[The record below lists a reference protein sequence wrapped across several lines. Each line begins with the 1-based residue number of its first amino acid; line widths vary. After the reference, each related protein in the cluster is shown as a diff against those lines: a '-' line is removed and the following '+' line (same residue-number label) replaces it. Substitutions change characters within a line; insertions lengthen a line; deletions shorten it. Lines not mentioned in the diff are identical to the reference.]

1 MTILCPACLIE
12 NLPGVFTCSVC
23 GYSLAD
29 ENGDSTVFEFPMAL
43 RSQTMLKQGQYR
55 VENPLGQGGF
65 GIAYKAVKIATG
77 ETVAIKEFLPER
89 SVRQGN
95 QIIWSTAISPQDR
108 QEYIR
113 EFLQEGESIARCSPH
128 PHIVKP
134 YEWFE
139 ENNTGYIILEFVP
152 GKTLDKILKQEK
164 KLSES
169 RVKKYFLQIAAALK
183 IAHGKNLLHRDI
195 KPDNI
200 IITPQDEPVLIDFGN
215 TREYIAHKTQNM
227 EAIAAVGYA
236 PPEQFVAYARRSPSM
251 DFYSVCAS
259 MYELLTGQLPT
270 SALERIQK
278 DELVPPRSLNPNISP
293 QMESILLTG
302 LKMKAEER
310 FQTADELISALQGNF
325 TTPSLKKARQLVN
338 ERNFPGAISAY
349 QKHLQ
354 ANIDDSVAMAE
365 LATILVYFNQE
376 QAEIVALQALQ
387 LDGNN
392 GLCLGILGLINCRQ
406 GHWQNAFNY
415 LKQATQISPREG
427 WLQANLAW
435 AAGKLG
441 QWTLASQA
449 IEQAMALEKTPFI
462 LSMGAWIAFAQK
474 QWKNTIRFARPAIF
488 QAKQQHYNPDTY
500 SWLYPYLAIA
510 LHKSVLTPHALDV
523 ERCLEEYAQDEPN
536 SVHGLALLAWRK
548 AQQQQ
553 WQLALD
559 YFQQANRGNDKLP
572 WSLLNEAILLE
583 KLNKITEAIQVYQDY
598 LKNFPQD
605 HFVHFRSGTLL
616 GKISQFREAKEH
628 LETALKISSNF
639 PKIYHNLGWVLL
651 SMGVDQGV
659 TDHSHE
665 IIQYYRRALEL
676 YRQYGSPTNLNL
688 AQQIQQAFTKAGI
701 KL

>member
-169 RVKKYFLQIAAALK
+169 KVKKYFLQIAAALK

-227 EAIAAVGYA
+227 AAIAAVGYA

-278 DELVPPRSLNPNISP
+278 DELVPPRSLNPSISP

-325 TTPSLKKARQLVN
+325 TAPSLKKARQLVN

-376 QAEIVALQALQ
+376 QAETVALQALE
-387 LDGNN
+387 LDENN
-392 GLCLGILGLINCRQ
+392 SLCLGILGLINCRR

-441 QWTLASQA
+441 EWTLASQA

-488 QAKQQHYNPDTY
+488 QAKQQHYNPETY

-510 LHKSVLTPHALDV
+510 LQKSVLTPHALDV

-559 YFQQANRGNDKLP
+559 YFQQANQSNDKLP

-605 HFVHFRSGTLL
+605 YFVYFRSGTLL

-628 LETALKISSNF
+628 LETALKINSNS
-639 PKIYHNLGWVLL
+639 PEIYHNLGWVLL

-676 YRQYGSPTNLNL
+676 YRQSGSSTNLNL

-701 KL
+701 KF

>member
-12 NLPGVFTCSVC
+12 NFPGALTCSVC

-43 RSQTMLKQGQYR
+43 RPQTMLKQGQYR
-55 VENPLGQGGF
+55 IENPLGQGGF
-65 GIAYKAVKIATG
+65 GIAYKAVKVATG

-95 QIIWSTAISPQDR
+95 QIIWSNAVSPQDR

-169 RVKKYFLQIAAALK
+169 RVKKYFLKVAAALQVT
-183 IAHGKNLLHRDI
+183 HGKNLLHRDI

-200 IITPQDEPVLIDFGN
+200 IINLQDEPVLIDFGN

-227 EAIAAVGYA
+227 SAIAAVGYA

-259 MYELLTGQLPT
+259 MYELLTGQLPI
-270 SALERIQK
+270 SALERIHK
-278 DELVPPRSLNPNISP
+278 DELVPPRSLNPSISL

-302 LKMKAEER
+302 LRMKVEER
-310 FQTADELISALQGNF
+310 FQTADELINALEGNF
-325 TTPSLKKARQLVN
+325 TTPVLKKARQLVS

-354 ANIDDSVAMAE
+354 ANVDDLVAMAE
-365 LATILVYFNQE
+365 LAAILVYFNQE
-376 QAEIVALQALQ
+376 QAEAVALQALQ

-392 GLCLGILGLINCRQ
+392 GLCLGILGLINCRR
-406 GHWQNAFNY
+406 GHWQSAFNY

-441 QWTLASQA
+441 QWSLASQA
-449 IEQAMALEKTPFI
+449 IEQAMDLEKTPFI
-462 LSMGAWIAFAQK
+462 LSIGAWVAFEQK

-488 QAKQQHYNPDTY
+488 QARQEHYSPKTY
-500 SWLYPYLAIA
+500 SWLYPHLAIA
-510 LHKSVLTPHALDV
+510 LQKSVLTAHALDV

-536 SVHGLALLAWRK
+536 SVHGMALLAWHK
-548 AQQQQ
+548 AKQQQ

-559 YFQQANRGNDKLP
+559 YFQQANRSNDKLS
-572 WSLLNEAILLE
+572 WALLNEAILLE
-583 KLNKITEAIQVYQDY
+583 KINKITEAIQVYQNY
-598 LKNFPQD
+598 LNLLPQNY
-605 HFVHFRSGTLL
+605 FVYFRCGTLL
-616 GKISQFREAKEH
+616 GRKKQFSEAKEY
-628 LETALKISSNF
+628 LTSALDLN
-639 PKIYHNLGWVLL
+639 PNQPEVYHNLGWVLL
-651 SMGVDQGV
+651 SMGIEQGII
-659 TDHSHE
+659 DHSHE
-665 IIQYYRRALEL
+665 IIQYYRQAVEL
-676 YRQYGSPTNLNL
+676 YRQSNSSGNINL
-688 AQQIQQAFTKAGI
+688 AQQIQQAFAKAHI
-701 KL
+701 RL

>member
-12 NLPGVFTCSVC
+12 NLSGVLTCSVC

-43 RSQTMLKQGQYR
+43 RPQTILKQGQYR

-95 QIIWSTAISPQDR
+95 QIIWSAAISAQDR

-169 RVKKYFLQIAAALK
+169 KVKKYFLQIAAALK
-183 IAHGKNLLHRDI
+183 IAHDQNLLHRDI

-251 DFYSVCAS
+251 DLYSVCAS

-270 SALERIQK
+270 SAIERIQK
-278 DELVPPRSLNPNISP
+278 DELLSPRSLNPSISP

-302 LKMKAEER
+302 LRMKVEER
-310 FQTADELISALQGNF
+310 FQTADELIDALEGNF
-325 TTPSLKKARQLVN
+325 TNPSLKKARQLVN

-354 ANIDDSVAMAE
+354 ANFDDLVAMAE
-365 LATILVYFNQE
+365 LAAILVYFNQE
-376 QAEIVALQALQ
+376 QAETMALQALQ
-387 LDGNN
+387 LDENN
-392 GLCLGILGLINCRQ
+392 SLCLGILGLINCRR
-406 GHWQNAFNY
+406 GHWQSAFNY

-435 AAGKLG
+435 AAGKLE

-449 IEQAMALEKTPFI
+449 IEQAMALEKNPFI
-462 LSMGAWIAFAQK
+462 LSMRAWIAFEQK

-488 QAKQQHYNPDTY
+488 QAKQQHYSPETY

-510 LHKSVLTPHALDV
+510 LQKSVLTSHSLDV
-523 ERCLEEYAQDEPN
+523 ERCLEEYAQDAPN
-536 SVHGLALLAWRK
+536 SNYQLALLAWRK
-548 AQQQQ
+548 GKQQQ
-553 WQLALD
+553 WQMSLD
-559 YFQQANRGNDKLP
+559 YYQRANQNNNSLSWSILNQA
-572 WSLLNEAILLE
+572 ITLE
-583 KLNKITEAIQVYQDY
+583 KINQINQAIEAYQKY
-598 LKNFPQD
+598 LSLFPRD
-605 HFVHFRSGTLL
+605 TFAHFRCGTLL
-616 GKISQFREAKEH
+616 GKISQFREAKER
-628 LETALKISSNF
+628 LETALKISSDC
-639 PKIYHNLGWVLL
+639 PKIYHNLGWILL
-651 SMGVDQGV
+651 SMGVSEGV
-659 TDHSHE
+659 IDHSYE

-676 YRQYGSPTNLNL
+676 YRQSGSPTNLNL

>member
-12 NLPGVFTCSVC
+12 NLPGTFTCSVC
-23 GYSLAD
+23 GYNLAD
-29 ENGDSTVFEFPMAL
+29 ENVDSTVFEFPIAL
-43 RSQTMLKQGQYR
+43 RSQVMLKQGHYR
-55 VENPLGQGGF
+55 IENPLGQGGF
-65 GIAYKAVKIATG
+65 GIAYKAVKTTTG

-95 QIIWSTAISPQDR
+95 QIIWSNAISPQDR

-169 RVKKYFLQIAAALK
+169 RVKKYFLKVAAALQV
-183 IAHGKNLLHRDI
+183 AHGKNLLHRDI

-200 IITPQDEPVLIDFGN
+200 IINLQDEPVLIDFGN

-227 EAIAAVGYA
+227 AAIAAVGYA
-236 PPEQFVAYARRSPSM
+236 PPEQFIAYARRSPSM

-270 SALERIQK
+270 SALERIHK
-278 DELVPPRSLNPNISP
+278 DELVPPRSLNPSISP

-302 LKMKAEER
+302 LKMKVEER
-310 FQTADELISALQGNF
+310 FQTADELIRALQGNF
-325 TTPSLKKARQLVN
+325 TAPSLKKARQLAN
-338 ERNFPGAISAY
+338 ERNFPGAISTY

-354 ANIDDSVAMAE
+354 ANVEDLVAMAE
-365 LATILVYFNQE
+365 LAAILVYFNQE
-376 QAEIVALQALQ
+376 QAETVALQALQ
-387 LDGNN
+387 LNGNN
-392 GLCLGILGLINCRQ
+392 SLCLGILGLINCRR

-435 AAGKLG
+435 AAGKLE
-441 QWTLASQA
+441 QWSLASQA

-488 QAKQQHYNPDTY
+488 QAKQQHYSPETY
-500 SWLYPYLAIA
+500 TWLYPYLAIA
-510 LHKSVLTPHALDV
+510 LQKSVLTAHSLDV

-536 SVHGLALLAWRK
+536 SVYGLPLLAWRK

-583 KLNKITEAIQVYQDY
+583 KLNKITEAVQAYQRY
-598 LKNFPQD
+598 LNLFPQD
-605 HFVHFRSGTLL
+605 HFAHFRCGTLF
-616 GKISQFREAKEH
+616 GKERQFNEAQKHLIS
-628 LETALKISSNF
+628 ALNLTSSC
-639 PKIYHNLGWVLL
+639 PEIYHNLGWVLL
-651 SMGVDQGV
+651 SMEVAEGV
-659 TDHSHE
+659 TNYSHE
-665 IIQYYRRALEL
+665 IIQYYRQALKI
-676 YRQYGSPTNLNL
+676 YQRSSSLNL
-688 AQQIQQAFTKAGI
+688 AKQIQESFTKAGI
-701 KL
+701 KI